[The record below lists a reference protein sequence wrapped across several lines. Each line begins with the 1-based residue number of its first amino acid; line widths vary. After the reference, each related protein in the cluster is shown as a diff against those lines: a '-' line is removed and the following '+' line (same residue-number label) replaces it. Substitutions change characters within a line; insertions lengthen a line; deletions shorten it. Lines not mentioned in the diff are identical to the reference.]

1 MAKREL
7 NGRPCL
13 NIKEKETCF
22 IVLKSDTEGDFVK
35 DKTELTSVDDA
46 DPAHKYKWTQAK
58 KPQVTMNGTRLKVR
72 IVCDKGHRD
81 KRDPPDTGM
90 ITVTITTP
98 GATTPAVEV
107 DYIKDPP

>member
-13 NIKEKETCF
+13 NIKKGETCF
-22 IVLKSDTEGDFVK
+22 IVLKSDTEDDFNMDTKVK
-35 DKTELTSVDDA
+35 SVDDS
-46 DPAHKYKWTQAK
+46 DPAHKYKWSQTK
-58 KPQVTMNGTRLKVR
+58 KPQVTAGGKRLKVR
-72 IVCDKGHRD
+72 ITCDKGHED
-81 KRDPPDTGM
+81 KADPPDAGK

-98 GATTPAVEV
+98 NDTTPAVEV